1 MDNHISNEPTIH
13 RYALALISDI
23 LLIKLTKFQA
33 CEQLNSWLGGF
44 ESILKRMKIGNF
56 DWFLHTMLFYHTQ
69 HVLKKQSQ
77 KEQVHQINEIDN
89 DEGEEDEPNIQ
100 ERHWNVEED

>member
-1 MDNHISNEPTIH
+1 MV
-13 RYALALISDI
+13 LVLIFNI
-23 LLIKLTKFQA
+23 FNRTYKKFQA

-69 HVLKKQSQ
+69 HVLEKQSQ
-77 KEQVHQINEIDN
+77 KEQVHQIIEIDN
-89 DEGEEDEPNIQ
+89 DEGEEAEPNVQ
-100 ERHWNVEED
+100 DRHWNVEED